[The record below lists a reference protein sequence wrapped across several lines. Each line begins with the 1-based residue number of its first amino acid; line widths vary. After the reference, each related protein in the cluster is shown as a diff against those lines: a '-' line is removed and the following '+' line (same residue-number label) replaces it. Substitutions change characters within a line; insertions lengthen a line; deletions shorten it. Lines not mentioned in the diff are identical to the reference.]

1 MVKNYPYLN
10 DYNFLDEL
18 FHFRVISYLT
28 AITSLDWD
36 QNELERVEGKV
47 VSASFNVDGNSS
59 LRRTGNLSI
68 LLNDEI
74 RNLYNTKAFF
84 SINKKINVEI
94 GIKNVTNKY
103 TDFPIIWFP
112 IGIFIIQNISIQ
124 RSSSSAAISL
134 QLQDKMCLLNGD
146 CGGIINASTV
156 FDTVE
161 TVDENGNIIIS
172 RPTIYQIIMEL
183 VNHFGKEPLH
193 KIIISDLDSR
203 VKQVMKWSGSSPLY
217 MVQKE
222 KQYQM
227 TLNAKTYLKWK
238 QQDWSDVPG
247 NPFEYGRDVGYIYTD
262 FTYPGDLISAAGDS
276 VTKILD
282 SIISVLGNYEYF
294 YDVYGNFV
302 FQEIKNY
309 LNNSQSKLIIDKL
322 NNNNG
327 NLQANDYLLDI
338 SKGKSVY
345 NFENSDLI
353 LSYSNA
359 PNYTMI
365 KNDFTIWGL
374 KKGNNNAQTPLRY
387 HLAIEEKPKVGN
399 TYYAFSYIDP
409 YDHLE
414 KWHCPIMFD
423 KKSDFPDIGAEGNF
437 YYDQAN
443 NKIYTW
449 GLEDNKNKYIQIS
462 AKIQR
467 ITTTD
472 WRTELYFQGVAAE
485 PFGTESNYYYPELK
499 NEWPKIYEI
508 KPDVYN
514 SQTSSYENHSGF
526 RPEYLQDIT
535 QINYFLDFIDSD
547 SDVMNFS
554 VNNIGRRG
562 CVINDNNVNCVF
574 EPSVPDVIL
583 IKESGSAAVD
593 PDTGEPTTETS
604 LLRKE
609 CQDRN
614 QNYYQVPD
622 SIYDLLITGGSF
634 YSGYQTIRQLL
645 HTYTSYNES
654 ISISCIPLYFL
665 QPKTRITITDEQSGI
680 SGDYLI
686 NNFNINIDSSSS
698 MSISATR
705 ALQKI

>member
-1 MVKNYPYLN
+1 MIKNYPYLN
-10 DYNFLDEL
+10 DYTFLDEI
-18 FHFRVISYLT
+18 FHFKSISYLT
-28 AITSLDWD
+28 NLTSLDWD
-36 QNELERVEGKV
+36 ENELEQIQGKV
-47 VSASFNVDGNSS
+47 ISASFNVDGSSS

-74 RNLYNTKAFF
+74 KNLYNTSAFF

-94 GIKNVTNKY
+94 GIKNITNKY
-103 TDFPIIWFP
+103 PDFPIIWFP
-112 IGIFIIQNISIQ
+112 IGIFIIQNVSIQ
-124 RSSSSAAISL
+124 RSSSAYSLTL
-134 QLQDKMCLLNGD
+134 QLQDKMCLLNGT

-161 TVDENGNIIIS
+161 TVDEKGNIIIS

-193 KIIISDLDSR
+193 KIIISDLDTR

-238 QQDWSDVPG
+238 EQGWFDVQG

-302 FQEIKNY
+302 FQQIKNY
-309 LNNSQSKLIIDKL
+309 LNNSQAKLIIDKL
-322 NNNNG
+322 NNNKG
-327 NLQANDYLLDI
+327 NLQANDYLLDM

-365 KNDFTIWGL
+365 KNDLTVWGIR
-374 KKGNNNAQTPLRY
+374 KGNNNSQIPLRY
-387 HLAIEEKPKVGN
+387 HLVIEEKPKIGN
-399 TYYAFSYIDP
+399 TYYAFSYVDP
-409 YDHLE
+409 YDHLQ

-423 KKSDFPDIGAEGNF
+423 RKNDFPDIGAEGNF
-437 YYDQAN
+437 YYDQQN
-443 NKIYTW
+443 NKVYTW
-449 GLEDNKNKYIQIS
+449 GLKDNKNQYIPLDTN
-462 AKIQR
+462 IQR

-514 SQTSSYENHSGF
+514 SQTNSYENHSDF

-574 EPSVPDVIL
+574 EPNVPDVIL
-583 IKESGSAAVD
+583 IKENGSAAID
-593 PDTGEPTTETS
+593 PETGLPTTETS

-622 SIYDLLITGGSF
+622 SIYDLLIVGGNF
-634 YSGYQTIRQLL
+634 YSGYQVIRQLL
-645 HTYTSYNES
+645 HTYTSYNENV
-654 ISISCIPLYFL
+654 SISCIPLYFL
-665 QPKTRITITDEQSGI
+665 EPKTRITITDDQSGI
-680 SGDYLI
+680 AGDYLI